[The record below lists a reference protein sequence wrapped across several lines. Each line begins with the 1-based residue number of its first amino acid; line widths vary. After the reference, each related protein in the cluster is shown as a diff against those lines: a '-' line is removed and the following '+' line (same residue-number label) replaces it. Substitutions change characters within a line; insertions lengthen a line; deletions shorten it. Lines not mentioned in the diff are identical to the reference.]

1 MRKFLFCIII
11 LALAWLAKISYDL
24 FQVSRQLPEVEASLH
39 RTEQLNASLN
49 DQVVALQR
57 QISQIAVTTS
67 TNPSQSPQQ
76 QSSPDVLAEFSP
88 VALIGERLELVQ
100 FAVRQQQYV
109 YALEKLSELDRDLH
123 GYVLAPELKQS
134 LHQVIHTDQLA
145 IQQFVQ
151 AKTRQQESLDA
162 LLLETDQLLK
172 QAIQQNNLSPA
183 KIQPQHFWQR
193 WLQIEPVQR
202 PGAILMNRQ
211 LVLKEVQLR
220 LLLVRQSLMQGQY
233 AEYQQGLDDVI
244 KQLNQLPDYDS
255 QQLKKRLMNMKY
267 LPVIPNPKLGAMT
280 LLG

>member
-24 FQVSRQLPEVEASLH
+24 FQVSRQLPAVEASLH

-57 QISQIAVTTS
+57 QISQIAVATS
-67 TNPSQSPQQ
+67 TSSSQSPQQ
-76 QSSPDVLAEFSP
+76 QSSPAVLAEFSP

-123 GYVLAPELKQS
+123 GYALAPELKQS
-134 LHQVIHTDQLA
+134 LHQVIHADQLA